1 VLSRKFVRSSRN
13 SRMVAGL
20 ARACTRRFL
29 GGLPTNSHQPNGHFR
44 QKKVCKEKLAE
55 LMAALTI
62 NGGKPGV
69 FEQMNT
75 PK

>member
-1 VLSRKFVRSSRN
+1 LFAAAEIRGWSPGSR
-13 SRMVAGL
+13 AL
-20 ARACTRRFL
+20 YTPIL

-69 FEQMNT
+69 FEQMKT